1 MGRPKTGVFTVA
13 KSITLDLENA
23 AWLSKQC
30 QKKNLKL
37 STYIN
42 HIIDKEKTRVEN
54 IDNRPRD
61 FCIDCN
67 DMTPHNRDFSCGK
80 CGKHNEALKRR
91 VNLYMNGPKQ

>member
-23 AWLSKQC
+23 AWLAKQC
-30 QKKNLKL
+30 KKKNIKL

-54 IDNRPRD
+54 IDTRPKD
-61 FCIDCN
+61 FCVKCN
-67 DMTPHNRDFSCGK
+67 SMTPHNRDFSCGE
-80 CGKHNEALKRR
+80 CGKINESLKRR
-91 VNLYMNGPKQ
+91 VDLYMKGPQ